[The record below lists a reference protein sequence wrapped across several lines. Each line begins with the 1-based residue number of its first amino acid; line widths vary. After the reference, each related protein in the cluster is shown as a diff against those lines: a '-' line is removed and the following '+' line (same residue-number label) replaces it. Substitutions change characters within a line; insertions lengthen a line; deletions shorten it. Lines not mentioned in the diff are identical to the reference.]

1 MPADGR
7 AGGRQADRRRRP
19 NLAIERAWPSATQ
32 YSRTAPSVG
41 AAEDK
46 RVDRDLV
53 EQAQRGDRDAFAILA
68 RTHGDRLM
76 AIAQRILRDVGLAED
91 AVQQTLVIAWRELP
105 GLRDPDRFDAWLQRL
120 LVNASYAEARR
131 SRTWNAHVRVLPV
144 DGPGGQ
150 DESMSLDNRDRLE
163 RGFRRLPPD
172 QRAML
177 VFTHYLGLAPT
188 EIAERLG
195 IPVGTARSRLHY
207 AHRAMRAAIE
217 ADERPFSAAGGR
229 LR

>member
-1 MPADGR
+1 MDARKDDP
-7 AGGRQADRRRRP
+7 
-19 NLAIERAWPSATQ
+19 L
-32 YSRTAPSVG
+32 
-41 AAEDK
+41 
-46 RVDRDLV
+46 DRDLV
-53 EQAQRGDRDAFAILA
+53 EQAQRGDREAFGILA
-68 RTHGDRLM
+68 RTHGDRLI
-76 AIAQRILRDVGLAED
+76 AIAQRILRDVGRAED

-131 SRTWNAHVRVLPV
+131 SRTWSANVRVLPV
-144 DGPGGQ
+144 EGPAGP
-150 DESMSLDNRDRLE
+150 DEGLALDNRDRLE

-177 VFTHYLGLAPT
+177 VFTHYLGLSPT

-195 IPVGTARSRLHY
+195 IPVGTANSRLHY

-217 ADERPFSAAGGR
+217 ADERAAPVAGGR
-229 LR
+229 LG

>member
-1 MPADGR
+1 M
-7 AGGRQADRRRRP
+7 
-19 NLAIERAWPSATQ
+19 
-32 YSRTAPSVG
+32 
-41 AAEDK
+41 
-46 RVDRDLV
+46 DRDLI
-53 EQAQRGDRDAFAILA
+53 EQAQHGDRDAFAILA
-68 RTHGDRLM
+68 RTHGDRLI
-76 AIAQRILRDVGLAED
+76 AIAQRILRDLGRAED

-105 GLRDPDRFDAWLQRL
+105 SLRDPDRFDAWLQRL

-131 SRTWNAHVRVLPV
+131 WQTWNANIRLLPL
-144 DGPGGQ
+144 DGPAGP
-150 DESMSLDNRDRLE
+150 DESLPIDDRDRLE

-177 VFTHYLGLAPT
+177 VFTHYLGLTPI

-217 ADERPFSAAGGR
+217 ADERPVAVAGGPR
-229 LR
+229 

>member
-1 MPADGR
+1 MD
-7 AGGRQADRRRRP
+7 
-19 NLAIERAWPSATQ
+19 
-32 YSRTAPSVG
+32 
-41 AAEDK
+41 AAEGGQL
-46 RVDRDLV
+46 DRDLV
-53 EQAQRGDRDAFAILA
+53 ELAQRGDREAFAILA

-76 AIAQRILRDVGLAED
+76 QIAQRILRDVGRAED

-131 SRTWNAHVRVLPV
+131 WKSWNAHVHALPV
-144 DGPGGQ
+144 AEPAGA
-150 DESMSLDNRDRLE
+150 DEALSVDNRDRLE

-172 QRAML
+172 QRAIL
-177 VFTHYLGLAPT
+177 VFTHFLGLTPT

-195 IPVGTARSRLHY
+195 IPVGTANSRLHY

-217 ADERPFSAAGGR
+217 ADERPVAVAGGR
-229 LR
+229 PR